1 MWTKW
6 KLARLILSSKSFFI
20 HSLKTFITVQCSFF
34 PVQSGAKKW
43 NQIFSFILFSIYLI
57 FQVKR
62 VNFSAPSPSFTKEN
76 GQLKSLLSGRLH
88 MSNWFF
94 SAIMDGSG
102 LCIPIRLK
110 NAWGRNL
117 LQIRGAR
124 SSQGKKCCDDQSR
137 CSKIKSSDFLRPR
150 FCGAA

>member
-1 MWTKW
+1 MKPN
-6 KLARLILSSKSFFI
+6 IFVYFI
-20 HSLKTFITVQCSFF
+20 QHLPNFPGQEGQFLCSL
-34 PVQSGAKKW
+34 
-43 NQIFSFILFSIYLI
+43 
-57 FQVKR
+57 
-62 VNFSAPSPSFTKEN
+62 TKEN

-110 NAWGRNL
+110 NEKPF

-124 SSQGKKCCDDQSR
+124 SQVFSRQEKKSAVISHDDVVK
-137 CSKIKSSDFLRPR
+137 SK
-150 FCGAA
+150 